1 MHARKL
7 TSRLRDSQQ
16 TLARV
21 PKTEVNILSTIPIF
35 RNRLDDIKEAK
46 ASAIDMVEKDDGE
59 FEQDDALTK
68 KRTSLLMMQVG
79 LRVEG

>member
-1 MHARKL
+1 
-7 TSRLRDSQQ
+7 
-16 TLARV
+16 V
-21 PKTEVNILSTIPIF
+21 

-59 FEQDDALTK
+59 FEQDDALTN

-79 LRVEG
+79 LRTEG